1 MSFDEKDLNLEG
13 QEERSSK
20 VNSKNRIQEGVIL
33 ANLLKGPL
41 YIEDDR
47 LLFRALIEKQIEVES
62 LAQKLGLTIFIDE
75 TEGYAFV
82 RSMSEIPDDYGQLPP
97 RLIARRP
104 LSYQVTLLLVLLRQ
118 RLLEYDESEESLGR
132 LVLSYEELLEML
144 KIYLPKTTNEATQLA
159 KIEATIKKVVEMG
172 FLREL
177 DSDPSLKRYEVR
189 RIIKALVQSDTL
201 TQIKEK
207 FKELLQ
213 DRA

>member
-1 MSFDEKDLNLEG
+1 MKTLFFIIIIIIISSFIFAKLNS
-13 QEERSSK
+13 RSSLLAG
-20 VNSKNRIQEGVIL
+20 SKDFFRWL
-33 ANLLKGPL
+33 A
-41 YIEDDR
+41 Y
-47 LLFRALIEKQIEVES
+47 F
-62 LAQKLGLTIFIDE
+62 LGWN
-75 TEGYAFV
+75 
-82 RSMSEIPDDYGQLPP
+82 PDYN
-97 RLIARRP
+97 
-104 LSYQVTLLLVLLRQ
+104 YN
-118 RLLEYDESEESLGR
+118 